1 MKTQFRLTLYLILTN
16 TLMLLLFGG
25 AVYYFLYNYSYNDFY
40 KRLETRASITAKYK
54 YEPNAASIK
63 QLREDHLE
71 KLTNEKEYSIE
82 LSPATNIQQVANEF
96 KLPVGFLEK
105 IIQKEKANLQIDE
118 KFFAGIK
125 YTSSDK
131 KQHIVIISA
140 LNYYAS
146 NHLILLRN
154 IIFVGIVFII
164 LITTYFSIYFSRHIF
179 DPIKKITDKVKQIST
194 DNIHLRVEETA
205 NDQEI
210 SKLIF
215 TFNDLL
221 NRLETAFEIQKNFIS
236 NASHEFGTPLTS
248 IMGEAEVS
256 LRKERTPVEY
266 QQSLKSILEQAERI
280 NEITQ
285 SLLFLAQTG
294 YKSNSINFE
303 IVRTDELLWQVR
315 ELLSKLKPQS
325 KIELDFSL
333 LPENPFKLKIN
344 GNKQLLM
351 LAFTNIL
358 TNACKYSTNKTVF
371 VSIASSDNQV
381 IVVCKDEGI
390 GIPESDLPF
399 IFDPFFRASNSI
411 QFEGYGIG
419 LPLTKNIINAHA
431 GELLISSK
439 VNTGTIVTVKLPLA
453 FF

>member
-1 MKTQFRLTLYLILTN
+1 
-16 TLMLLLFGG
+16 MLLLFGG

-54 YEPNAASIK
+54 YEPNASSIK

-71 KLTNEKEYSIE
+71 KLTNENEYSIE
-82 LSPATNIQQVANEF
+82 LSPSINIPQVAHEF
-96 KLPVGFLEK
+96 KLPVSFLEK
-105 IIQKEKANLQIDE
+105 IIQNEKANLQIDE

-125 YTSSDK
+125 YISSDK

-154 IIFVGIVFII
+154 IIFVGIIFII
-164 LITTYFSIYFSRHIF
+164 LITAYFSVYFSRHIF

-210 SKLIF
+210 SKLIS

-256 LRKERTPVEY
+256 LRKERTPAEY

-294 YKSNSINFE
+294 YKGNSINFE

-315 ELLSKLKPQS
+315 ELLNKLKPQS

-344 GNKQLLM
+344 GNKQLLT

-358 TNACKYSTNKTVF
+358 TNACKYSNNKPVF

-381 IVVCKDEGI
+381 IVVCQDQGI

-419 LPLTKNIINAHA
+419 LPLTKNIINAHS
-431 GELLISSK
+431 GELLIGSK

-453 FF
+453 FL